1 MEYMKLAGVWVFVEH
16 RRGNLLKIAR
26 EVLSEGRR
34 LADQQKGE
42 VVAVLLGY
50 HLDELIK
57 DVGKHGADKILLVE
71 DPVLEEYCTLPYC
84 NVLSHLVQEHK
95 PAAVLFGATSTVN
108 DLAPRLAARMKA
120 GLVTNCNLV
129 ETAED
134 GVLEVTKPAYGGTI
148 SITLRFPPNRL
159 QLVTL
164 PPGGEII
171 TRSVLSQVIH
181 IKLEEI
187 GSPIV
192 ESIGFSKLDPEAVD
206 LSEAD
211 LVVAG
216 GRGLGEEGFH
226 KLREFAKIIGASIGG
241 TRIAVDN
248 GWIPFPKQ
256 IGQTGKTVS
265 SRFFMTLGTSG
276 AIQYTMG
283 FKDSGFIIAVDKNPR
298 APIFDAA
305 DIGVVADVHQVLPAL
320 IELLDKEYTLS

>member
-1 MEYMKLAGVWVFVEH
+1 MKLEGVWVFVEQ
-16 RRGNLLKIAR
+16 RKGKLLKVTR
-26 EVLSEGRR
+26 EALSEGRR

-50 HLDELIK
+50 HLDELIE
-57 DVGKHGADKILLVE
+57 DTSKHGADKLLLVE
-71 DPVLEEYCTLPYC
+71 DSVLEKYSTLPYC
-84 NVLSHLVQEHK
+84 SVLSHLVQKHK
-95 PAAVLFGATSTVN
+95 PVAVLFGATSTVN
-108 DLAPRLAARMKA
+108 DLAPRLAARMRA

-134 GVLEVTKPAYGGTI
+134 GLLEVTKPAYGSAI
-148 SITLRFPPNRL
+148 SVTLRFSSNRL

-164 PPGGEII
+164 SPGAGEII
-171 TRSVLSQVIH
+171 TDARKPQVIR
-181 IKLEEI
+181 IKPEEI
-187 GSPIV
+187 SNSIV
-192 ESIGFSKLDPEAVD
+192 QNIGLLKADPEVID

-211 LVVAG
+211 LIVAG
-216 GRGLGEEGFH
+216 GRGLGKEGFY
-226 KLREFAKIIGASIGG
+226 KLREFSKIIGASIGG

-248 GWIPFPKQ
+248 GWIPFSKQ

-283 FKDSGFIIAVDKNPR
+283 FKDSEFIIAVDKNPR
-298 APIFDAA
+298 APVFDAA

-320 IELLDKEYTLS
+320 IELLK